1 MQAAPSE
8 FINKLNRKLQSDLLT
23 PVNKVVIPEQLYW
36 YNHAKGLCNKDDF
49 GDDYMML
56 NMFESIPHTLYR
68 AFMML
73 YYDSDRKEYR
83 NIPEDEW
90 NSFLEKAKME
100 NVVKTN
106 KNKI

>member
-1 MQAAPSE
+1 
-8 FINKLNRKLQSDLLT
+8 
-23 PVNKVVIPEQLYW
+23 
-36 YNHAKGLCNKDDF
+36 
-49 GDDYMML
+49 MML

-73 YYDSDRKEYR
+73 YYDSDRNEYR
-83 NIPEDEW
+83 YIPKDEW